1 MEKHRRRSL
10 DISTSNK
17 DAKDDKKEKI
27 KKPES
32 KIVPDPESWS
42 EKTTLKCKM
51 IGDRCGAF
59 VWLLN
64 RTAEYYEN
72 IDFNIGIGLIV
83 AAYLLGTGGMPTL
96 IANAD
101 AEIIKIFNG
110 IIQGLMVLLGTA
122 KVIVLAMGFNKRVSK
137 HRWASSA
144 FSALFI
150 DIQKTLAQPLDK
162 REGFNTFYQRI
173 QEKEFSLKRKTPYIP
188 AKVITSYYNTL
199 GAKALAMD
207 ILFGD
212 VQEIEIFVETGK
224 ESSHAKPTSADLND
238 VLSRSKSVRHK
249 SYAEDFAISMS
260 NLNDLKEVVVEDM
273 NKAKKV
279 SELRRYALE
288 RYFIDAA
295 D

>member
-1 MEKHRRRSL
+1 MEEQPK
-10 DISTSNK
+10 K
-17 DAKDDKKEKI
+17 KDKKD
-27 KKPES
+27 KKDNKKSEP

-72 IDFNIGIGLIV
+72 LDFHIGIGLIV
-83 AAYLLGTGGMPTL
+83 SAYLLGAGGMPTL
-96 IANAD
+96 IVDID

-110 IIQGLMVLLGTA
+110 IIQGLMILLGTT
-122 KVIVLAMGFNKRVSK
+122 KVIVLSLGFNKRVSK
-137 HRWASSA
+137 YRWASSA

-150 DIQKTLAQPLDK
+150 DIQKTLGQTPDK
-162 REGFNTFYQRI
+162 REGFHTFYQRI

-188 AKVITSYYNTL
+188 ATVITSYYNIL
-199 GAKALAMD
+199 GPKALAMD

-212 VQEIEIFVETGK
+212 VQEIEILVEGGK
-224 ESSHAKPTSADLND
+224 ELSHAKPTIND
-238 VLSRSKSVRHK
+238 VNIILSRAKSIRHQ
-249 SYAEDFAISMS
+249 SYADDLIISKRDFKTPVSEQ
-260 NLNDLKEVVVEDM
+260 DLSAVIVETPDIR
-273 NKAKKV
+273 KAKKV
-279 SELRRYALE
+279 SELRRYELE
-288 RYFIDAA
+288 RYFIGD